1 MTIEINRTIG
11 ILAALDYLNMT
22 VPKTPVIG
30 RIKQFSKAPL
40 LGTPKTSVELRNTK
54 TQD

>member
-11 ILAALDYLNMT
+11 ILAALDYLNMA

-40 LGTPKTSVELRNTK
+40 LWTPKTSVELRNTK